1 MFLMKNFE
9 VFRIITLM
17 RLQVYTRAHALGACP
32 LSLRSYD
39 AHLEWG
45 VTPCSR
51 DISSCS
57 RSYLE
62 HEQRPSNMFFDFS
75 RNAELTTT

>member
-17 RLQVYTRAHALGACP
+17 RLQVYTCAHALGACP

-45 VTPCSR
+45 VTIFGIR
-51 DISSCS
+51 AKRFWIFQIF
-57 RSYLE
+57 L
-62 HEQRPSNMFFDFS
+62 
-75 RNAELTTT
+75 